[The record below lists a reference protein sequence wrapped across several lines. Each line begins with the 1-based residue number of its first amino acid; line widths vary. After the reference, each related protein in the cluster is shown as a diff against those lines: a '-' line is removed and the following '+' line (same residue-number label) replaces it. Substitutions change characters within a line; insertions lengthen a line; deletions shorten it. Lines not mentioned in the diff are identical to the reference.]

1 MKRLFILALVVTA
14 IGAAWIMLQKKV
26 NPSADADVSPASVA
40 STSSSDARR
49 NHSPLKLPIANPRI
63 VVKKSE
69 RRLTLFDGEKPL
81 RTYRVGLGYTPTGDK
96 TRQGDGRTPEGNF
109 YICVKNAASKFYLS
123 LGLSYPDKE
132 HAMRGLRDGLINR
145 AQHDEIISALAR
157 RQRPPWDTRLG
168 GEIFIHGNGSASDWT
183 WGCVALDNQ
192 DIKELF
198 EAMPKGAAVVIEP

>member
-1 MKRLFILALVVTA
+1 VNELAASANLHRLPGAHVMKRLFILALVVTA

-49 NHSPLKLPIANPRI
+49 NLSPLKLPLANPHI

-69 RRLTLFDGEKPL
+69 RRLTLFDGDKLL

-96 TRQGDGRTPEGNF
+96 TRQGDGRTPEGSF

-132 HAMRGLRDGLINR
+132 HATRGLRDGLINR

-157 RQRPPWDTRLG
+157 RQRPPWDT
-168 GEIFIHGNGSASDWT
+168 
-183 WGCVALDNQ
+183 
-192 DIKELF
+192 
-198 EAMPKGAAVVIEP
+198 